1 MLFKLFCFMIN
12 KIIIVLLCVCL
23 LFVNE
28 ENDDV
33 DDFLFESKKCNF
45 VKKYVYVV
53 LSNIWDLVYK

>member
-45 VKKYVYVV
+45 V
-53 LSNIWDLVYK
+53 